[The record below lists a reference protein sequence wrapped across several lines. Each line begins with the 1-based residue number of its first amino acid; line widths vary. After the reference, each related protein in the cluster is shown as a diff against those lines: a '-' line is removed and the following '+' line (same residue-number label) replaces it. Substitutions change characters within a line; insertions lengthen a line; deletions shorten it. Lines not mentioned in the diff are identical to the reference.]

1 MSLHPEQI
9 ELTDEELL
17 KIKTEAHQW
26 TINNYGIEPHIGFI
40 LVYNLK
46 RENLKLQLII
56 SKLVT
61 NK

>member
-1 MSLHPEQI
+1 MTTQI
-9 ELTDEELL
+9 ELSDEEDL
-17 KIKTEAHQW
+17 KIKQEALEFVQKN
-26 TINNYGIEPHIGFI
+26 IEENNFDLIYD
-40 LVYNLK
+40 LK

>member
-17 KIKTEAHQW
+17 KIRTEALDFTKSNISYEGEEMW
-26 TINNYGIEPHIGFI
+26 G
-40 LVYNLK
+40 LLYNLK

-56 SKLVT
+56 SKFKV
-61 NK
+61 